1 MYPIAFTYIYSAP
14 FLAVIYALLHNPL
27 WNTHVYMDIRHIY
40 AHMTTQTCSSFSARF
55 SGESEQKQSEISK
68 RMSVLNDMFDYFDV
82 SKRFLIFDERNELN
96 YPNAFNNVAE

>member
-1 MYPIAFTYIYSAP
+1 MHYFIILYGIYMYIYGFKAH
-14 FLAVIYALLHNPL
+14 IC
-27 WNTHVYMDIRHIY
+27 THD
-40 AHMTTQTCSSFSARF
+40 TQICANFSTRF

-68 RMSVLNDMFDYFDV
+68 RMSVLNAMFDYFDV